1 MIKVNKEQQLPKMQ
15 LISSKEILSFKEA
28 LAYLDVSKS
37 FLYKLT
43 SRRQIQFFKPNGGK
57 IYFKKSVLNEWM
69 QRNEYK
75 TAQDLRERINKSI
88 KNWKNER

>member
-1 MIKVNKEQQLPKMQ
+1 MKTIKKEQQLPKMQ

-28 LAYLDVSKS
+28 LTYLDVSKS

-75 TAQDLRERINKSI
+75 TAQDLKEKINASI
-88 KNWKNER
+88 KNWGDGK